1 MNTET
6 RGIRPRDI
14 VLGVLTLALLAGI
27 YFGGTAVW
35 QKYRGPSQ
43 ATAAD
48 CRTAQQLVDTMQ
60 HLPKGKAALKASYT
74 QERKTWNTISDGY
87 LQAPISGYMSAAYA
101 VAGNDTEQLAIYN
114 DPADPWGQD
123 DWDDLIDTANS
134 HCHDRELTIPQI
146 DFSAAS

>member
-1 MNTET
+1 MNTDT

-14 VLGVLTLALLAGI
+14 VLSFLTLGLLAGI

-48 CRTAQQLVDTMQ
+48 CRTAQQLVDTVQ
-60 HLPKGKAALKASYT
+60 HLPKGKTALESSYA

-87 LQAPISGYMSAAYA
+87 LQTPISGYMSLAYA
-101 VAGNDTEQLAIYN
+101 VAGNDTEKLAFYN
-114 DPADPWGQD
+114 DPADPWGKD
-123 DWDDLIDTANS
+123 DWDKLINTANS
-134 HCHDRELTIPQI
+134 HCKSHKLTIPT
-146 DFSAAS
+146 FNLTATR